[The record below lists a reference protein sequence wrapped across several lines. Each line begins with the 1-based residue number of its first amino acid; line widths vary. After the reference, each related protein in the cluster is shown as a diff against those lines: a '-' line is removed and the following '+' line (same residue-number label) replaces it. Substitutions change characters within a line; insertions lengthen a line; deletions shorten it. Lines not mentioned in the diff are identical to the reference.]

1 MTLCSDSPEARA
13 DDLSFLALRAARGEA
28 GAADRLWA
36 AVRPRLSRIALAI
49 GIPPDDVPDLV
60 QDALFAAHRRL
71 RSFDPQK
78 GTIEA
83 WLSAS
88 LVRRARNAFRAE
100 RRRRR
105 MVERFGAFFERRA
118 RSRPM
123 DAVEARLTLNRL
135 LRELTD
141 GQREVVALYEIG
153 EFTAEDTGRLLGI
166 SAAGVR
172 SIARDARIR
181 LGEAAAVGRASLEE
195 SR

>member
-1 MTLCSDSPEARA
+1 MTPCSDSPEARA
-13 DDLSFLALRAARGEA
+13 DDLSLLALRAARGES

-78 GTIEA
+78 GTIEG

-123 DAVEARLTLNRL
+123 DAVEARLTLARL
-135 LRELTD
+135 LGALTD
-141 GQREVVALYEIG
+141 GQREVIALYEIG
-153 EFTAEDTGRLLGI
+153 ELTAEDTGRLLGI
-166 SAAGVR
+166 TAAGVR
-172 SIARDARIR
+172 STARDARVR
-181 LGEAAAVGRASLEE
+181 LARAALASRPPLEVGR
-195 SR
+195 